1 MNLFYIINPEKKV
14 YLITAADKFEAIQKA
29 KKNDTYK
36 YNEHEYTVLAKR
48 KNYAK

>member
-14 YLITAADKFEAIQKA
+14 YPILAADKFEAIQKA
-29 KKNDTYK
+29 KKYDTYK